1 MTASGIAT
9 GVRVRAS
16 LRRRDYR
23 GVAVALGTTLVANGL
38 LVVLLLVLDRPREL
52 PIEAPVPIHRLTI
65 VPPKKLP
72 TTATVKAAVPTPT
85 PAAAVAAAA
94 LPMPAIVLPPTATG
108 AVLNLPEL
116 PILDIARPVTM
127 PTVMAALPAGNSGSV
142 APVADATELVDEPP
156 VLVNGFDL
164 ERFYPRNAR
173 LRGIEGVSSMRLELG
188 IDGKVTASSIV
199 VSEPPGV
206 FDSAAK
212 ALCKTLHYTPA
223 RMRGTPVA
231 CAITLSV
238 EWRLPR

>member
-1 MTASGIAT
+1 MTASAIAA
-9 GVRVRAS
+9 GVRVRPS

-23 GVAVALGTTLVANGL
+23 GVAVALATTLVANGL
-38 LVVLLLVLDRPREL
+38 LVILLLVLDRPREL

-127 PTVMAALPAGNSGSV
+127 PTVMAALPAGNSGAV
-142 APVADATELVDEPP
+142 APVADASELVDEPP

-173 LRGIEGVSSMRLELG
+173 LRGIEGSSTMRLELG
-188 IDGKVTASSIV
+188 VDGKVTASSIIS
-199 VSEPPGV
+199 SEPPGV

-238 EWRLPR
+238 AWSLPR

>member
-1 MTASGIAT
+1 MTAPAITT

-72 TTATVKAAVPTPT
+72 TTATVKAALPTPT
-85 PAAAVAAAA
+85 PPAAVAAAA

-127 PTVMAALPAGNSGSV
+127 PTVTAALPAGNSGAV
-142 APVADATELVDEPP
+142 APVADASELVDEPP

-173 LRGIEGVSSMRLELG
+173 LRGIEGASSMRLELG
-188 IDGKVTASSIV
+188 VDGKVTASSIIA
-199 VSEPPGV
+199 SEPPGV

-223 RMRGTPVA
+223 RLRGTPVA

-238 EWRLPR
+238 AWSLPR

>member
-1 MTASGIAT
+1 MTVAAT
-9 GVRVRAS
+9 SPRARAGA
-16 LRRRDYR
+16 LVRRRDYR
-23 GVAVALGTTLVANGL
+23 GVAVALGTTLVVNGL
-38 LVVLLLVLDRPREL
+38 LVVLLVFLTRTREL
-52 PIEAPVPIHRLTI
+52 PIEAPVAIHRLTT

-116 PILDIARPVTM
+116 PVLDIARPVTM
-127 PTVMAALPAGNSGSV
+127 PMVTAAMPAGNSGAV
-142 APVADATELVDEPP
+142 APVADASELVDEPP

-188 IDGKVTASSIV
+188 IDGKVTAASIV

-223 RMRGTPVA
+223 RTRGTPVA

>member
-1 MTASGIAT
+1 MTVAAT
-9 GVRVRAS
+9 SPRAPAGVRV
-16 LRRRDYR
+16 RRRDYR
-23 GVAVALGTTLVANGL
+23 GVAVALATTLVVNGL
-38 LVVLLLVLDRPREL
+38 LVVLLVLLTRPREL
-52 PIEAPVPIHRLTI
+52 PFEAPVAIHRVTT

-72 TTATVKAAVPTPT
+72 TTATVKSAVPTPT

-116 PILDIARPVTM
+116 PVLDIARPVTM
-127 PTVMAALPAGNSGSV
+127 PMVTAALPAGNSGAV
-142 APVADATELVDEPP
+142 APVADASELVDEPP

-223 RMRGTPVA
+223 RTRGTPVA

>member
-1 MTASGIAT
+1 MTVLAIEP
-9 GVRVRAS
+9 RVRTRAI

-38 LVVLLLVLDRPREL
+38 LVILLIILDRPREL
-52 PIEAPVPIHRLTI
+52 PIEAPVPIHRLTT

-85 PAAAVAAAA
+85 PPAAVAASA
-94 LPMPAIVLPPTATG
+94 LPMPAIVLSPLATG

-116 PILDIARPVTM
+116 PVLDIARPVTM
-127 PTVMAALPAGNSGSV
+127 PTVMAALPAGNSGAV
-142 APVADATELVDEPP
+142 APVADASELVDEPP
-156 VLVNGFDL
+156 VLINGFDL

-188 IDGKVTASSIV
+188 LDGKVTASSIV
-199 VSEPPGV
+199 VSDPPGV
-206 FDSAAK
+206 FDSAAR

-223 RMRGTPVA
+223 RTRGAPVA